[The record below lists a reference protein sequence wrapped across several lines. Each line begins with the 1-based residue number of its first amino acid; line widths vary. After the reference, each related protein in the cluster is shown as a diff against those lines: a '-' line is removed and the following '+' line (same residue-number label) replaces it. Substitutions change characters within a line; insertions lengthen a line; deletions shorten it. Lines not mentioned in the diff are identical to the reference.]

1 MSRRSNSRGQA
12 RDGETIRLEGDAI
25 DSQFG
30 FDRYTTENG
39 CRLGWLLNFV
49 AITMPDENGNPKS
62 GLDMYF
68 LDREGSN
75 FKATILY
82 DPYFY
87 VVIKDTSRLNEI
99 CQHLEKKF
107 ETCKTLPIQKEDL
120 DLANHLSGKKNQLI
134 KLSFSTVKDLMDV
147 KSELRRIVAK
157 NTKRD
162 KATVLDEH
170 YLYEGEFGNAFDN
183 SKNSNGSFGAAPSLN
198 KQGNG
203 GNGGGTAN
211 ESIDSNIVE
220 LREYDVP
227 YTMRCV
233 IDLNLRVGGWH
244 DVKPITGSGKNT
256 LSLIAITLTHT
267 ASYVDIY

>member
-1 MSRRSNSRGQA
+1 MSRRSTSRGQA
-12 RDGETIRLEGDAI
+12 RDGETLRLEGDAI

-30 FDRYTTENG
+30 FDRYTEEG
-39 CRLGWLLNFV
+39 GVRLGWLLNFV

-87 VVIKDTSRLNEI
+87 VVIKDNSRLNEI

-107 ETCKTLPIQKEDL
+107 ETCKTMPIQKEDL

-170 YLYEGEFGNAFDN
+170 YLYEGEFGNSFDN
-183 SKNSNGSFGAAPSLN
+183 TKNSSGSFGTAPSLT
-198 KQGNG
+198 KQGG
-203 GNGGGTAN
+203 VVAT
-211 ESIDSNIVE
+211 ESIDSNILE

-244 DVKPITGSGKNT
+244 DVKPITGSGKNILNHIVILCIL
-256 LSLIAITLTHT
+256 LSII
-267 ASYVDIY
+267 IC